1 MTDQEP
7 IEAMPRPVP
16 NAAAVNCHIATLEA
30 RRELFVARMSAHLA
44 DCCDAADLDAAAV
57 ADLLLDALVAAQ
69 GSATIRAPHSHRSVR
84 SCFAAFG
91 DELVPTLRAILG
103 DDLPIAF
110 LARCVDG
117 YWRYVDHV
125 IRHAD

>member
-1 MTDQEP
+1 MTDQDPMEVP
-7 IEAMPRPVP
+7 PRQAV
-16 NAAAVNCHIATLEA
+16 NAAAADRHIAALEA

-44 DCCDAADLDAAAV
+44 ECCNAADLDAAEV
-57 ADLLLDALVAAQ
+57 ADALLHALVAAQ
-69 GSATIRAPHSHRSVR
+69 GSATIRAPRSHRSVR
-84 SCFAAFG
+84 PCFAAFG

-103 DDLPIAF
+103 DDLPIVF